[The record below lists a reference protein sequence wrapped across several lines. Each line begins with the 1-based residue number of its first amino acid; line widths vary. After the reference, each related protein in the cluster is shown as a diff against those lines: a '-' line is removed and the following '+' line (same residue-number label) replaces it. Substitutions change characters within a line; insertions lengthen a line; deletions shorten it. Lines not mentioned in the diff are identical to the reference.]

1 LQDAE
6 KCCELKPDW
15 DKAHCRKA
23 AALEAS
29 EKDAD
34 ALIALEVRK
43 NSLTKNLPS
52 FSSRTQTRGF
62 DPRLTPTTDASHR
75 RRRD

>member
-1 LQDAE
+1 MSQALQDAK

-15 DKAHCRKA
+15 DKAHFRKA

-29 EKDAD
+29 EKDAE

-43 NSLTKNLPS
+43 ITKNLPS
-52 FSSRTQTRGF
+52 FSSRTKLGFSTR
-62 DPRLTPTTDASHR
+62 D
-75 RRRD
+75 

>member
-1 LQDAE
+1 VSQALQDAE

-15 DKAHCRKA
+15 DKAHFRKA

-29 EKDAD
+29 EKDAE

-43 NSLTKNLPS
+43 NSL
-52 FSSRTQTRGF
+52 SRNKKPPLLFQVEPILGVSTR
-62 DPRLTPTTDASHR
+62 D
-75 RRRD
+75 

>member
-1 LQDAE
+1 MQDAE

-15 DKAHCRKA
+15 DKAHFRKA

-29 EKDAD
+29 EKDAE

-43 NSLTKNLPS
+43 NSLSCNKNPFPAVEPKLGVS
-52 FSSRTQTRGF
+52 TR
-62 DPRLTPTTDASHR
+62 D
-75 RRRD
+75 

>member
-1 LQDAE
+1 VSQALQDAE

-15 DKAHCRKA
+15 DKAHFRKA

-29 EKDAD
+29 EKDAE

-43 NSLTKNLPS
+43 ITRKTSPPFPVEPKLG
-52 FSSRTQTRGF
+52 FSTR
-62 DPRLTPTTDASHR
+62 D
-75 RRRD
+75 